1 MFSPYN
7 QLFCYVFPLSWV
19 LWRDREFNHGAYE
32 FYRRNSKGKEHLIGI
47 LPEKRKNS
55 DRITTESI
63 MNWVRKML
71 GGNPD
76 AKNVFFT
83 EVEV

>member
-1 MFSPYN
+1 MI
-7 QLFCYVFPLSWV
+7 
-19 LWRDREFNHGAYE
+19 AYE
-32 FYRRNSKGKEHLIGI
+32 FYWRNSKGEEHLVGI
-47 LPEKRKNS
+47 LPQKRKNP

-76 AKNVFFT
+76 ARNVFFT
-83 EVEV
+83 KVEV